1 MILERGPDASFLARA
16 AAGAALVLHIGGG
29 ATGIAAGWTAI
40 LAPKGGRIH
49 RAAGTVFFVAMLT
62 MAGVGAVVAPM
73 MPEGQWTNT
82 IAAVFTFYLVASAW
96 ATVRRGEGEVGRFE
110 RVLVAAPLGVAATAL
125 LIPALG
131 IKLDAAGGAVYL
143 FGVIAALAAICDL
156 RMIGNG
162 GIAGVSRIARHLWR
176 MSLGLVV
183 ATGSFF
189 VGQPK
194 YVPDVLKDTG
204 LNVVPM
210 FAALALLAF
219 WMIRVR
225 IPRQSKAVPA
235 AA

>member
-1 MILERGPDASFLARA
+1 
-16 AAGAALVLHIGGG
+16 
-29 ATGIAAGWTAI
+29 
-40 LAPKGGRIH
+40 
-49 RAAGTVFFVAMLT
+49 
-62 MAGVGAVVAPM
+62 
-73 MPEGQWTNT
+73 
-82 IAAVFTFYLVASAW
+82 
-96 ATVRRGEGEVGRFE
+96 
-110 RVLVAAPLGVAATAL
+110 
-125 LIPALG
+125 
-131 IKLDAAGGAVYL
+131 
-143 FGVIAALAAICDL
+143 
-156 RMIGNG
+156 MIGNG
-162 GIAGVSRIARHLWR
+162 GIAGVSRVARHLWR
-176 MSLGLVV
+176 MRLGLVI